1 VFLTLTLPLPD
12 SRFRRCL
19 NTLESYI
26 DLKLSHSHV
35 RRSGRKSSIRRG
47 RRCLH
52 KSSDSE
58 VCQRTA
64 KNSFER
70 NTSRERARLTSPRA
84 MVIKPILAEEIS
96 ENPYCSGNLEGLGV
110 FTPIRMTVGIRKNQR
125 YPHQ

>member
-1 VFLTLTLPLPD
+1 VFLTLPLPD
-12 SRFRRCL
+12 FRFRRCL
-19 NTLESYI
+19 GRLESYLG
-26 DLKLSHSHV
+26 LKLSHSHV
-35 RRSGRKSSIRRG
+35 RRCGRKSSIRRG
-47 RRCLH
+47 RRRLH

-110 FTPIRMTVGIRKNQR
+110 FAPIRMIVGIRKNQR
-125 YPHQ
+125 YPHE